1 MSISVSS
8 SLETMVP
15 LSAFAHFTPGHT
27 PLSVNHQGQ
36 FAASTISFNLA
47 SGRSL
52 SEAKTEIDN
61 AVQRIG
67 MPSTVRG
74 AFAGTAATYQQSQS
88 SMPLLFGAALV
99 TIYIVLGVLYESLIH
114 PITILST
121 LFSASV
127 GAALALWLFD
137 TQFTVIAAIGVLLLI
152 GVVKKNAIMMVDFA
166 LQAERSGLD
175 TREAIEQACVMRF
188 RPIMMTTFAALF
200 GALPLAFGTGEG
212 SELRHPLGITIVGGL
227 IVSQALTLYT
237 TPVVFIYLDELGN
250 RLARMWSRYYL
261 RAGAAPIAGSR

>member
-1 MSISVSS
+1 
-8 SLETMVP
+8 MVP
-15 LSAFAHFTPGHT
+15 LSAFAHFSPGHT

-127 GAALALWLFD
+127 GAALALWLFYD
-137 TQFTVIAAIGVLLLI
+137 
-152 GVVKKNAIMMVDFA
+152 
-166 LQAERSGLD
+166 
-175 TREAIEQACVMRF
+175 
-188 RPIMMTTFAALF
+188 PIHRHRRDRGAALDRHRQEERDHDGRLRARG
-200 GALPLAFGTGEG
+200 GASRAQYARSDRAGLPPALSPDHDDHLRRPVRRAAAGVWNGRRLG
-212 SELRHPLGITIVGGL
+212 ARHPLGITIVGGL
-227 IVSQALTLYT
+227 IVSQVLTLYT
-237 TPVVFIYLDELGN
+237 TPVVFIYLDEFGK

-261 RAGAAPIAGSR
+261 RAGAAPIAGALSD